1 MKMENIDFNIQTD
14 WLNSWSQKLQEIIR
28 QLSSQE
34 TNEMIKLLIES
45 KQGIVKSLLLENLKK
60 NYITVEE
67 DVEVLWFRWRK
78 IHVYLPAIWKFKWF
92 KFDYFAW
99 DEKDDKSH
107 RYNCTEYDFERNS
120 ELIEKSYSYEEI
132 DRLYTAIREYF
143 SEFEI
148 KIDNDDLRKLLY
160 LNSTYFLRDRYPKL
174 DCCCGYFF
182 LTLFQWSASDYMPN
196 YCLFSTEKGANLL
209 LKISE

>member
-1 MKMENIDFNIQTD
+1 LDD
-14 WLNSWSQKLQEIIR
+14 
-28 QLSSQE
+28 
-34 TNEMIKLLIES
+34 
-45 KQGIVKSLLLENLKK
+45 LKK
-60 NYITVEE
+60 NYITAEE

-78 IHVYLPAIWKFKWF
+78 VHVNLPAIWKFKWF

-99 DEKDDKSH
+99 DEKDDKLH
-107 RYNCTEYDFERNS
+107 RHNCTEYDFERNL
-120 ELIEKSYSYEEI
+120 ELREKSYSYEEI

-160 LNSTYFLRDRYPKL
+160 LNTTYFLRNRYHKL
-174 DCCCGYFF
+174 DRCCGYFF
-182 LTLFQWSASDYMPN
+182 LTLYQWSFSDYMPN
-196 YCLFSTEKGANLL
+196 YSLFSTEKGANLL